1 MRQCLVARSVHA
13 MLGDHKMD
21 TGPARTAFVR
31 SASDAPAS
39 STSSTSPSV
48 PVRAST
54 PSAPSASSSLASA
67 ASPGDDWSM
76 ADLQLLRVVD
86 LQAELR
92 RRDLN
97 AVGRKTELVQRLFGA
112 LHTGS

>member
-1 MRQCLVARSVHA
+1 
-13 MLGDHKMD
+13 
-21 TGPARTAFVR
+21 
-31 SASDAPAS
+31 
-39 STSSTSPSV
+39 
-48 PVRAST
+48 
-54 PSAPSASSSLASA
+54 
-67 ASPGDDWSM
+67 M